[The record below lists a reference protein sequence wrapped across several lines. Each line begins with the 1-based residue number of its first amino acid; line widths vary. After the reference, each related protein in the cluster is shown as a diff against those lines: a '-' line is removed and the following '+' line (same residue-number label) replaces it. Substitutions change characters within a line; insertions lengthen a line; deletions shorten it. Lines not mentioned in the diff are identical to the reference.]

1 MKLIMEVNT
10 MLMNKRIK
18 RATNK
23 TVKLFNKKNHIRKE
37 AEISIEALN
46 LGWEF
51 EGFLT
56 KEIKELDKVSNR
68 YEKAH
73 NKLMKL
79 QEKNHSR
86 LSRISIAE
94 A

>member
-1 MKLIMEVNT
+1 

>member
-1 MKLIMEVNT
+1 
-10 MLMNKRIK
+10 MLMNKRIE

-37 AEISIEALN
+37 AEISIEALK

-51 EGFLT
+51 EGFLD

-86 LSRISIAE
+86 LTCISIAE

>member
-1 MKLIMEVNT
+1 
-10 MLMNKRIK
+10 MLMNKRNK

>member
-1 MKLIMEVNT
+1 
-10 MLMNKRIK
+10 MLMNKRIE

-37 AEISIEALN
+37 AEISIEALK

-51 EGFLT
+51 EGFLD

-86 LSRISIAE
+86 LTSISIAE

>member
-1 MKLIMEVNT
+1 
-10 MLMNKRIK
+10 MLMNKRIE

-86 LSRISIAE
+86 STCISIAE

>member
-1 MKLIMEVNT
+1 
-10 MLMNKRIK
+10 MLMNKRIE

-23 TVKLFNKKNHIRKE
+23 TVKLFNKQNHIRKE

-51 EGFLT
+51 EGFLA
-56 KEIKELDKVSNR
+56 KEIKELDKVNDR
-68 YEKAH
+68 YNKAH
-73 NKLMKL
+73 KKLMKL

-86 LSRISIAE
+86 LTRISIAE